1 MSDGIY
7 VALSGA
13 IAQSDSLDTTAT
25 NLANASTDGYQRIRT
40 VFREAMVTA
49 GKNAVTHSVTSAG
62 LSLDTSRGALR
73 ATGNPLDVVLPDRS
87 YLAVNTPRG
96 ERYTRAGALSVGFEG
111 TLKTSRG
118 DALIGDDG
126 KAINVA
132 PNQGAVKIAPSG
144 EVWQGDTKLGRL
156 RVVTFPNPDQL
167 SPEGGTL
174 LNAAPAAGT
183 PTTAKGDLS
192 VGTLEESNTSVVGAM
207 SELVTASRTFD
218 AFQRALDT
226 FRDADQKVVT
236 SVPGDS

>member
-25 NLANASTDGYQRIRT
+25 NLANASTDGYQRMRT

-49 GKNAVTHSVTSAG
+49 GKNAVTHSVTSSG

-73 ATGNPLDVVLPDRS
+73 ATGNPLDVTLPDQS

-96 ERYTRAGALSVGFEG
+96 ERYTRAGALTVGFDG

-118 DALIGDDG
+118 NALIGEDG
-126 KAINVA
+126 KPINV
-132 PNQGAVKIAPSG
+132 PLKQGPVKIVPSG

-174 LNAAPAAGT
+174 LNAAPGAGT
-183 PTTAKGDLS
+183 PATAKGDLS
-192 VGTLEESNTSVVGAM
+192 IGTLEESNTSVVGAM
-207 SELVTASRTFD
+207 SELVNASRTFD

-226 FRDADQKVVT
+226 FHDADQKVVT
-236 SVPGDS
+236 SVAGDS